1 MKKFAQFKKF
11 GVKVGTGA
19 LLLASGSA
27 FAEGAND
34 AAITAAIS
42 SGKSMLE
49 TTTGGLIA
57 LGAVVFGVTMVVG
70 LLRRG

>member
-1 MKKFAQFKKF
+1 MKHFTTLKKHA
-11 GVKVGTGA
+11 VKVGLVAVTM
-19 LLLASGSA
+19 ASGPA
-27 FAEGAND
+27 LAEGANS

-57 LGAVVFGVTMVVG
+57 LGAIVFGVGMVVG
-70 LLRRG
+70 LLKRG